1 MGALAHNLHVV
12 APGNWKLLLL
22 DPGQWCAN
30 ISSILKYLMITHF
43 EAVLLVENYISNR
56 IMQDFHVHQKF
67 LFAGTW
73 KLFCMLTHF
82 VAVFFVKNN
91 TSNR

>member
-12 APGNWKLLLL
+12 APGNWNLLLL

-43 EAVLLVENYISNR
+43 EAVLLVENHLSNR
-56 IMQDFHVHQKF
+56 IMQDFHVR
-67 LFAGTW
+67 
-73 KLFCMLTHF
+73 LTG
-82 VAVFFVKNN
+82 ASRKWTKSTGRN
-91 TSNR
+91 

>member
-30 ISSILKYLMITHF
+30 IFSIL
-43 EAVLLVENYISNR
+43 NY
-56 IMQDFHVHQKF
+56 
-67 LFAGTW
+67 
-73 KLFCMLTHF
+73 
-82 VAVFFVKNN
+82 
-91 TSNR
+91 

>member
-30 ISSILKYLMITHF
+30 IFRVFKLFLMITHF
-43 EAVLLVENYISNR
+43 EVVL
-56 IMQDFHVHQKF
+56 F
-67 LFAGTW
+67 LRNNAS
-73 KLFCMLTHF
+73 
-82 VAVFFVKNN
+82 N
-91 TSNR
+91 TSENIFLYLQISF